1 MRSSPQVQGLE
12 AGPVAVQSL
21 FWFLPSGF
29 WFYLP
34 ASLVQCPSDMEGQE
48 LRLRIPFA
56 TLLKVALA
64 FLLVVVVVRLWPV
77 IVMVFVAALIAA
89 VLVPLDRWLERRG
102 VRRSLI
108 ITAIALLLLAILLLI
123 FLVLVPAISRQ
134 VVEISG
140 NLPKLQKE
148 IVSRFP
154 MARPLFAEFQSA
166 KRPTGPQL
174 RDWLTRGLTLS
185 RYALEGFTA
194 LIFVLVLAIYLLIE
208 GETAAEWLISFAPK
222 SQRGRFE
229 RLRAEIGEVM
239 LAYMR
244 GQLITCFICGAWAY
258 LVLLVLGVPGA
269 LPLAAIAFVADLVPV
284 VGTIVMTIPAV
295 LLAMTV
301 SPLRALLVAAAY
313 LLYHLVESYFIV
325 PKIYGKQMRL
335 STLTVLLAI
344 AVGGTLQGVVGAILI
359 LPLVA
364 AYPIVERIF
373 LREELPSDTVERHE
387 ELAEG
392 EGAK

>member
-1 MRSSPQVQGLE
+1 MTGGPFPDDASSWSAPRGTGRPPSAQLGQPCATVQGMND
-12 AGPVAVQSL
+12 Q
-21 FWFLPSGF
+21 
-29 WFYLP
+29 
-34 ASLVQCPSDMEGQE
+34 QTQI
-48 LRLRIPFA
+48 RIPFA

-64 FLLVVVVVRLWPV
+64 FLLVVIVVKLWPV
-77 IVMVFVAALIAA
+77 LVIVFVAALIAA
-89 VLVPLDRWLERRG
+89 VLAPVAHWLERRG
-102 VRRSLI
+102 VRSSLVITAVSLI
-108 ITAIALLLLAILLLI
+108 LLAVLVLL

-140 NLPKLQKE
+140 DLPKLEKE

-154 MARPLFAEFQSA
+154 IARPLFTEIHSA
-166 KRPTGPQL
+166 KRPSAPQL
-174 RDWLTRGLTLS
+174 RDWMTKGLALS
-185 RYALEGFTA
+185 RYALEGITT
-194 LIFVLVLAIYLLIE
+194 LIFILVLAIYLLIE
-208 GETAAEWLISFAPK
+208 GESAAEWLISFAPK

-229 RLRAEIGEVM
+229 RLRHELGEVM

-269 LPLAAIAFVADLVPV
+269 LTLGAIAFVADLVPV

-301 SPLRALLVAAAY
+301 GPLPAALVAAAY
-313 LLYHLVESYFIV
+313 LFYHFAESYFIV
-325 PKIYGKQMRL
+325 PRVYGKQMRL

-344 AVGGTLQGVVGAILI
+344 AVGGTLQGVVGAILV

-364 AYPIVERIF
+364 AYPIIERIF
-373 LREELPSDTVERHE
+373 LREELPPDTVERHE
-387 ELAEG
+387 ELAE
-392 EGAK
+392 EKPA